1 MAGPLERGI
10 DVAHEAVQATAV
22 HAGRIAGIVVSAVG
36 QLRTEV
42 GDLVWDF
49 RDLAGDLK
57 QPSNED

>member
-22 HAGRIAGIVVSAVG
+22 HAGRIAGIVVTAVS
-36 QLRTEV
+36 QLRAEV

-57 QPSNED
+57 QPSKED

>member
-10 DVAHEAVQATAV
+10 DVAHEAIQATAM
-22 HAGRIAGIVVSAVG
+22 HAGRITGILVTAVG
-36 QLRTEV
+36 QLRAEF

-57 QPSNED
+57 QRSAED

>member
-1 MAGPLERGI
+1 MANQLERGI

-22 HAGRIAGIVVSAVG
+22 HAGRIAGIVATAVS
-36 QLRTEV
+36 QLRSEV

-57 QPSNED
+57 QPPTDD

>member
-1 MAGPLERGI
+1 MASPLERGI

-22 HAGRIAGIVVSAVG
+22 HAGRIAGILVTAVG
-36 QLRTEV
+36 QLRAEV

-57 QPSNED
+57 QPSDED

>member
-1 MAGPLERGI
+1 MANQLERGI

-22 HAGRIAGIVVSAVG
+22 HAGRIAGIVVTAVG
-36 QLRTEV
+36 RLRSEV

-57 QPSNED
+57 QPPADD

>member
-1 MAGPLERGI
+1 MANQLERGI

-22 HAGRIAGIVVSAVG
+22 HAGRIAGILATAVG
-36 QLRTEV
+36 QLRSEV

-57 QPSNED
+57 QPPTDD